1 VSATTLS
8 FTGGHSPL
16 ITRRF
21 LRVICRVLIGVV
33 LFAQLAVSAY
43 ACPALL
49 SAAMPMAST
58 AARDGDSNDA
68 AMAAT
73 DRQTPDCDAMAAG
86 TMDPDLANLC
96 AEHCHH
102 GQQSDQAATLTV
114 PVALLTALYLAP
126 VAAQPKIRPRLAA
139 DATSALVAASPP
151 HAILHCCFRI

>member
-1 VSATTLS
+1 M
-8 FTGGHSPL
+8 
-16 ITRRF
+16 TRRF

-43 ACPALL
+43 ACPALP
-49 SAAMPMAST
+49 SAAMPTSAS
-58 AARDGDSNDA
+58 AARDGDASDA
-68 AMAAT
+68 AMATT
-73 DRQTPDCDAMAAG
+73 DRQAPDCDAMAAG

-96 AEHCHH
+96 AEHCRH

-114 PVALLTALYLAP
+114 PAALLTALYLAP
-126 VAAQPKIRPRLAA
+126 PAVQPEIRPRPAA